1 MFFQFFITTLFYHIY
16 IQMNNKHKKRD
27 KSYKMIITIV
37 RRKKD

>member
-1 MFFQFFITTLFYHIY
+1 MFIQCFITTLFY
-16 IQMNNKHKKRD
+16 IQMNNKHKKRY